1 MFEKFNFI
9 HPPKIINKLFFNI
22 INQILNKYNFNDFF
36 NKKFVNLQNI
46 SFIYNKNKKIILNK
60 SDTFLKLL
68 DKYISETK
76 LDLSI
81 FESIDIN
88 NLIKKFEKLCSN
100 SFISFMT
107 NEIRNKFIE
116 NFKKILSKSKFSY
129 FFSNLSLNYTTI
141 NLNTKISRAPP
152 FILSL

>member
-9 HPPKIINKLFFNI
+9 HPPKIINKLVFNV

-68 DKYISETK
+68 DKHISEAK

-129 FFSNLSLNYTTI
+129 FFSNLSLNYTSI
-141 NLNTKISRAPP
+141 NLSTKISRAPP

>member
-46 SFIYNKNKKIILNK
+46 SFIYNKNKN
-60 SDTFLKLL
+60 
-68 DKYISETK
+68 ISEAK

-116 NFKKILSKSKFSY
+116 NFKKILSKSKFYY
-129 FFSNLSLNYTTI
+129 FFSNLSLNYTSI

-152 FILSL
+152 FILFL

>member
-46 SFIYNKNKKIILNK
+46 SFIYNKNKNIILNK
-60 SDTFLKLL
+60 NDTFLKLL
-68 DKYISETK
+68 DKHISEAK

-107 NEIRNKFIE
+107 NEIRNK
-116 NFKKILSKSKFSY
+116 SY
-129 FFSNLSLNYTTI
+129 FFSNLSLNYTSI

-152 FILSL
+152 FILFL

>member
-9 HPPKIINKLFFNI
+9 HPPKIINKLVFNV

-68 DKYISETK
+68 DKHISEAK

-100 SFISFMT
+100 S
-107 NEIRNKFIE
+107 
-116 NFKKILSKSKFSY
+116 
-129 FFSNLSLNYTTI
+129 LNYTSI
-141 NLNTKISRAPP
+141 NLSTKISRAPP